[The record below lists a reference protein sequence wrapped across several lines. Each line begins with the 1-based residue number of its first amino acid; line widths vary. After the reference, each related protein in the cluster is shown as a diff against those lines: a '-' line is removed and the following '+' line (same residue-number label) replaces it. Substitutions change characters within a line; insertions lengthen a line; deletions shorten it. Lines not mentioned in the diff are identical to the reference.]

1 MHRLLWPAVYWLL
14 LACCAQAQEPPAA
27 PQEPPAAL
35 PLEEPA
41 SAAQSPTD
49 PAGAHGAPDDG
60 RQAQAMYEQYVQRV
74 AQALV
79 ASGQARETALAAML
93 VSEHGALRAQA
104 APWWQAALASAG
116 RDGMVYRMALLFM
129 RPHNPQEPHATTGL
143 RQDAARRWLA
153 LDAGNL
159 APVLY
164 QDVPAAQLL
173 AQAAASTHF
182 DLHLHA
188 SLRWIYATMHRHPP
202 TAQEAQV
209 FQQTFLED
217 GEPPWTWEDM
227 LAITVMGLQ
236 AAHLTPHYNKLF
248 TACKPD
254 ALHAHPAHLAPCH
267 RAAWVLGSRA
277 TTVHETILGLRMQMH
292 LATSAQE
299 CQSLRAKSMQ
309 LRWLSRTWG
318 EQWQH
323 AGIQGLLRYA
333 VRMFTSAGL
342 DREQDAMRAFLRER
356 GAPAEPPPG
365 WSDGHSTNPCAPLLP

>member
-1 MHRLLWPAVYWLL
+1 MYWLL
-14 LACCAQAQEPPAA
+14 LACCAQAQAQAQEVPAA
-27 PQEPPAAL
+27 AAQEPPAAL
-35 PLEEPA
+35 PVQEPA
-41 SAAQSPTD
+41 SAGSSEQPPQD
-49 PAGAHGAPDDG
+49 PAGAADDAD
-60 RQAQAMYEQYVQRV
+60 RQVQAMYAQYVQRV

-116 RDGMVYRMALLFM
+116 RDGMVYHMALFFM
-129 RPHNPQEPHATTGL
+129 KPHNPQEAHTAQL

-173 AQAAASTHF
+173 EQAAASTHF
-182 DLHLHA
+182 DLQLHA
-188 SLRWIYATMHRHPP
+188 SLRWIYAILRRYPP
-202 TAQEAQV
+202 TAQEARV
-209 FQQTFLED
+209 FQQTFPEE
-217 GEPPWTWEDM
+217 GGPPWAWEDL
-227 LAITVMGLQ
+227 LALTVMGLQ
-236 AAHLTPHYNKLF
+236 GSYQGPHYNKLF

-254 ALHAHPAHLAPCH
+254 ALRTHPAHLAPCH

-299 CQSLRAKSMQ
+299 CQSLRAKSTQ
-309 LRWLSRTWG
+309 LHWLSHARNQ
-318 EQWQH
+318 QWQH
-323 AGIQGLLRYA
+323 TEVQDLLRYA
-333 VRMFTSAGL
+333 VRTLTSSGFE
-342 DREQDAMRAFLRER
+342 REQDALRAFLRER
-356 GAPAEPPPG
+356 GASTEPPPG
-365 WSDGHSTNPCAPLLP
+365 WSQGRTIGPCAPSLP